1 MSSTTRFVMGCLAFV
16 VAASLAHP
24 TLAQQQLGAIQG
36 TIVDQSKA
44 VMPGVTVTVTNL
56 DTGLVRTTI
65 SNETGVYRV
74 TSLDPGRYKVT
85 AELQGFRSAAQNEV
99 VLSVGATLGVNFNL
113 APGTINESIEVRGV
127 TPDVQTEKADI
138 SAVVEQKKIN
148 DLPLVGRNVLSLAA
162 LQPGINGIG
171 TSADFLTA
179 RTGHG
184 RHRQRRARDRQQRQ
198 HRRRQHQQR
207 PVGRHGPDRAERR
220 GGAGVPGHRQ
230 QPLGRVRPQR
240 GRDGQRHH
248 QGRDQ
253 QLQRQHLRVPSE
265 PGPSRA
271 RLLREPGR
279 CRSPTSDRNDF
290 GGSFGGPIRRDNSF
304 FFFSTEIVREVT
316 GNSA

>member
-1 MSSTTRFVMGCLAFV
+1 MSSTTRFAMGCLAFV

-99 VLSVGATLGVNFNL
+99 VLSVGATLGVNFTL
-113 APGTINESIEVRGV
+113 TPGTINESIEVRGV

-171 TSADFLTA
+171 TSADFLAPEQGMGVTA
-179 RTGHG
+179 NGVRET
-184 RHRQRRARDRQQRQ
+184 RQQRQ

-207 PVGRHGPDRAERR
+207 TVGRHRAARAERR

-230 QPLGRVRPQR
+230 QSVGRVRTQR
-240 GRDGQRHH
+240 RRDGQHH
-248 QGRDQ
+248 HAAAAPTTSAAASSSSTGTRTFA
-253 QLQRQHLRVPSE
+253 RAPS
-265 PGPSRA
+265 SRTA
-271 RLLREPGR
+271 T
-279 CRSPTSDRNDF
+279 CRSPTSDATTSAAASAGRS
-290 GGSFGGPIRRDNSF
+290 GATTRSSSSRRRSCA
-304 FFFSTEIVREVT
+304 S
-316 GNSA
+316 